1 MNFGHYLLILFSMLF
16 LHVVDDYYLQGILA
30 KLKQKSW
37 WQENAPDAIYKNDYI
52 CALIVHS
59 FSWSFVTTIPWFII
73 AFFSADTLL
82 IIFLLISYIYNTL
95 IHAFVDN
102 MKANAK
108 IINLCEDQKIHLCQI
123 IITWVIL
130 TLSYII

>member
-1 MNFGHYLLILFSMLF
+1 MLF
-16 LHVVDDYYLQGILA
+16 LHVVDDYYLQTILA

>member
-16 LHVVDDYYLQGILA
+16 LHVIEDYTLQGVLA

-37 WQENAPDAIYKNDYI
+37 WQENASDALYKNDYI

-73 AFFSADTLL
+73 AFISTDTLL
-82 IIFLLISYIYNTL
+82 IIFLLISYICNTI
-95 IHAFVDN
+95 IHAFVDD

-123 IITWVIL
+123 VITWVIL